1 MQKHCTVTYSNFLAM
16 SQSSDNLQ
24 VQADK
29 SLLPIVFL
37 FLLYRKE
44 CRLNDSC
51 KSVLQT
57 HIIPMHLIILRLDR
71 NVSIGTIKNNKIL
84 GLFRNKNPSSLLRY
98 WDSFVFTN

>member
-24 VQADK
+24 VQVDK

-44 CRLNDSC
+44 
-51 KSVLQT
+51 
-57 HIIPMHLIILRLDR
+57 
-71 NVSIGTIKNNKIL
+71 
-84 GLFRNKNPSSLLRY
+84 
-98 WDSFVFTN
+98 